1 MTKTEVI
8 RMVVAKEPQTIRQV
22 AATLNM
28 DQGAVSML
36 MRRMEESGRVKRVG
50 LGERVSKRG
59 GCQPYLWGSA

>member
-22 AATLNM
+22 ASTLNM

-36 MRRMEESGRVKRVG
+36 IRRMESSGKLKRVG
-50 LGERVSKRG
+50 YGDRVSKRG
-59 GCQPYLWGSA
+59 GPIPYLWGPA